1 MKCKKCGTEFESP
14 FCPNCGE
21 KSETYTDT
29 PAQKPIKKNSFKIPA
44 LCVIATI
51 LLFVLFWSFQ
61 TGTPRPKTS
70 SAEKET
76 RTTQNNNAEDDI
88 DTDKTDQENA
98 GNIKKNVFELKDTA
112 VFDEFKI
119 TANQLKESY
128 GSPGWEPESGNIFV
142 GIEFTVENISEDNDI
157 SMASCAFEGYAD
169 NFKTNTP
176 FSIVPSEFDTSI
188 FQTVAPNKKL
198 TGWCVVEAPEN
209 WRKLEISFR
218 PNLMSSWNYDRA
230 AFEFEK

>member
-61 TGTPRPKTS
+61 TGTLRPKTS

-76 RTTQNNNAEDDI
+76 RTTQTNNVDFCFNRR
-88 DTDKTDQENA
+88 
-98 GNIKKNVFELKDTA
+98 
-112 VFDEFKI
+112 
-119 TANQLKESY
+119 
-128 GSPGWEPESGNIFV
+128 IF
-142 GIEFTVENISEDNDI
+142 
-157 SMASCAFEGYAD
+157 
-169 NFKTNTP
+169 
-176 FSIVPSEFDTSI
+176 
-188 FQTVAPNKKL
+188 
-198 TGWCVVEAPEN
+198 
-209 WRKLEISFR
+209 
-218 PNLMSSWNYDRA
+218 
-230 AFEFEK
+230 